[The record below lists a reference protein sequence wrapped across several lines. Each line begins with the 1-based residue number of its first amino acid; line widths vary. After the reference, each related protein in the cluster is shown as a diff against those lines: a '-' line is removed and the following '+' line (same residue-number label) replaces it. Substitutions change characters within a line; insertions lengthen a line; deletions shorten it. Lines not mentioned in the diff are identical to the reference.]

1 MAKVWYNMGNMEVQE
16 AITIVA
22 KLLNDINERI
32 RVIQLEMQ
40 KHTQR
45 VKHTRERTVYEML
58 PDFSTLTLS
67 KLKENYPKFANSI
80 VVTMAFEAN
89 KQKSFLGLFK
99 RVPKTYE
106 SELSL
111 LQLKFNHWLSENVVV
126 NNSLPDELLDY
137 VNRQKHLTELLTN
150 LKLVQKSNRPLT
162 EKLRNTIEK
171 IRNMSYNYSDKHRTG
186 WYDDVYFE
194 EDWSGIFDLATELFI
209 VYEAFQSEALA
220 EEVGLIPEEIDNST
234 NIEPEPTII
243 YSTDDSLGYYS

>member
-1 MAKVWYNMGNMEVQE
+1 MENIEIQE

-32 RVIQLEMQ
+32 NVLHKKSQQHMHQIKQ
-40 KHTQR
+40 H
-45 VKHTRERTVYEML
+45 RERIVYEML
-58 PDFSTLTLS
+58 PDFSKLTLS
-67 KLKENYPKFANSI
+67 DLKKKYPKFAELSY
-80 VVTMAFEAN
+80 VLRAFETN

-106 SELSL
+106 SDLSL
-111 LQLKFNHWLSENVVV
+111 IRLKFNHWLSERETIDDSLNV
-126 NNSLPDELLDY
+126 ELSEY

-150 LKLVQKSNRPLT
+150 LKLVKNSNRPLT

-171 IRNMSYNYSDKHRTG
+171 VRNMSYNYSEKHRTG

-220 EEVGLIPEEIDNST
+220 EEVGLIPEENIQELENTT